1 MYDSQT
7 HGIKEYNSSC
17 QRLDR
22 STLLCFL
29 LRRCLYLYVICYIC
43 LGHLCH
49 CICPRNHT
57 WRNSQMGNCFSV
69 EVQSQSLSVG
79 YITFTSVQ
87 YFGLGEDHSQLMVWY
102 HLHKARQALSQF
114 QHVVSTRETNL
125 KSRIIERQFK
135 SVEMAQ
141 PSVERGL
148 CSYHIESNPKASFPI
163 SLQLSYTNFW
173 KFLFSIP
180 QHYL

>member
-1 MYDSQT
+1 MACISGSPPGFTNILMGHNYIYSF
-7 HGIKEYNSSC
+7 IYF
-17 QRLDR
+17 LW
-22 STLLCFL
+22 LLSFC
-29 LRRCLYLYVICYIC
+29 RGR
-43 LGHLCH
+43 
-49 CICPRNHT
+49 
-57 WRNSQMGNCFSV
+57 V
-69 EVQSQSLSVG
+69 EQLQSLSVG